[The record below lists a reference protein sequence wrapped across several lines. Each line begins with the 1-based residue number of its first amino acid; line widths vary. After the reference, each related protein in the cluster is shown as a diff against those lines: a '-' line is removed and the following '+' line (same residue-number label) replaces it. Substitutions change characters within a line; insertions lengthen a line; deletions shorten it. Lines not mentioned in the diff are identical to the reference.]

1 MMSIQRNAGWLLSFK
16 GNMLLFLYIGKL
28 PKITVLLNIRDFA
41 VATRSNKLT
50 FLSPLFKVLCSNL
63 SVSTPCSCLFVIVS
77 DANYDIRNFMCAHW
91 ITVWCYPIIVKLQ
104 GTLYYS
110 TKTHPASKR
119 CHNVLLKNSKILYW
133 NPELQ
138 MATTKIFKVNTSIR
152 CDLVWL
158 PACNKEY
165 HQQ

>member
-1 MMSIQRNAGWLLSFK
+1 
-16 GNMLLFLYIGKL
+16 MLLFLYIGKL

-50 FLSPLFKVLCSNL
+50 NLPSCRLSSRCCVQISVYPCHVLVC
-63 SVSTPCSCLFVIVS
+63 FVIVS
-77 DANYDIRNFMCAHW
+77 DANYGIRNFTPADW